1 MDVSNKK
8 LRWNL
13 WLRFEFFYVLHQMMQ
28 ELVTE
33 LSTPEN
39 RIILPP
45 FPEKRLK
52 LFTDHFNEH
61 FIENRRMLLDNYLQK
76 ILANRYLRHSE
87 IFISFLTPPDNE
99 ELDTKTVDDDNKN
112 NNNPQL
118 QQSHNQNDEN
128 KDNAP
133 DEDDNDSM
141 KGNDD
146 DIDSKMD
153 QEPATKGGDVNGLN
167 GLNNGK
173 PLDAESSQAIINK
186 FMALK
191 DVEFVGVDQ
200 VTFILSIL
208 IIISLYVICCEFAS
222 DIVKI
227 SNIK

>member
-99 ELDTKTVDDDNKN
+99 ELDTKTVDDNSTN
-112 NNNPQL
+112 NNDINNPPL
-118 QQSHNQNDEN
+118 QQSQNHDETKDN
-128 KDNAP
+128 DNDNAP

-141 KGNDD
+141 KANDD

-153 QEPATKGGDVNGLN
+153 QEPATKGGDISAMVKNGNLN
-167 GLNNGK
+167 
-173 PLDAESSQAIINK
+173 AESSQAIINK
-186 FMALK
+186 FMAIK

-200 VTFILSIL
+200 V
-208 IIISLYVICCEFAS
+208 
-222 DIVKI
+222 
-227 SNIK
+227 

>member
-1 MDVSNKK
+1 
-8 LRWNL
+8 
-13 WLRFEFFYVLHQMMQ
+13 MMQ

-76 ILANRYLRHSE
+76 ILANRYLRHSD

-99 ELDTKTVDDDNKN
+99 ELDTKTVNDNNDN
-112 NNNPQL
+112 ND
-118 QQSHNQNDEN
+118 NQYKDEY
-128 KDNAP
+128 KDN
-133 DEDDNDSM
+133 DDNDSM

-153 QEPATKGGDVNGLN
+153 SETATKGA
-167 GLNNGK
+167 NGK
-173 PLDAESSQAIINK
+173 ADPQQELINK
-186 FMALK
+186 FISMK
-191 DVEFVGVDQ
+191 QVEFVGVDE
-200 VTFILSIL
+200 VK
-208 IIISLYVICCEFAS
+208 SLRICE
-222 DIVKI
+222 
-227 SNIK
+227 